1 MISTYSI
8 STDKSKLDIETIH
21 DYLCNQSYWA
31 RGRTI
36 EEVKISIENS
46 TCFGVYDKNE
56 NLVGFARVITDV
68 SVLAWLL
75 DVFILEEHRKQGLGK
90 LLVKTVVEHPDFS
103 LVNKW
108 MLATDDAHT
117 LYEKFGFKTDTDPQK
132 YMRKVL

>member
-8 STDKSKLDIETIH
+8 STDKSKLDIEIIH

-31 RGRTI
+31 QGRTI

-75 DVFILEEHRKQGLGK
+75 DVFILEEHRQQGLGK

-117 LYEKFGFKTDTDPQK
+117 LYKKFGFKTVTDPQQ

>member
-31 RGRTI
+31 QGRTI

-117 LYEKFGFKTDTDPQK
+117 LYEKFGFKTDTDPQQ

>member
-21 DYLCNQSYWA
+21 NYLCNQSYWA
-31 RGRTI
+31 KGRTI

-117 LYEKFGFKTDTDPQK
+117 LYEKVGFKTDTDPQK

>member
-8 STDKSKLDIETIH
+8 STDKSKLDIEKIH

-31 RGRTI
+31 QGRTI

-117 LYEKFGFKTDTDPQK
+117 LYEKVGFKTDTDSQK